1 MMRIKIPF
9 HLWRYW
15 VPPILWAFA
24 IMVMSGDF
32 GASTNTYHIFEW
44 VLKTFTSLAPKTI
57 EAIHIRFRQSLHVIC
72 YGILSV
78 LWFRSLAATF
88 PERRRV
94 NLILAL
100 VFTLGVSL
108 IDEGHQYLVTSRTG
122 SLRDV
127 ILDMSGAL
135 LFTFAIARYWG
146 KKLNESPGA
155 QPPFP

>member
-1 MMRIKIPF
+1 MMKIRIPS

-44 VLKTFTSLAPKTI
+44 VLKTFTNLTPRTI
-57 EAIHIRFRQSLHVIC
+57 EVIHIRFRQSLHVIC

-78 LWFRSLAATF
+78 LWFRSLMATI

-100 VFTLGVSL
+100 VLTLGVSL

-127 ILDMSGAL
+127 VLDMAGAI
-135 LFTFAIARYWG
+135 LFTIATARYWE
-146 KKLNESPGA
+146 KKVQESSEA
-155 QPPFP
+155 QPPFL